1 MEEPI
6 SLFQI
11 PIRLQPEER
20 RTVKATFS
28 SGSCVIQFPRS
39 MLGRKTQLL
48 TTLDHVY
55 WRLLG
60 KLALP
65 DLQRRTAELNN
76 IYFNFDYRG
85 VRYHRQFRRWGS
97 CSDRG
102 NINLSHRLIGGP
114 RDLMDYVILH
124 ELAHLQYLNHGPDF
138 WKLLRSTG
146 EDPQRLQSAMTV
158 YGREWQ
164 YLYENWYHRLY
175 QTMLSTKPKK

>member
-1 MEEPI
+1 MEEQI
-6 SLFQI
+6 RLFWI
-11 PIRLQPEER
+11 PIFLQPEER

-28 SGSCVIQFPRS
+28 SGNCVIQFPRQ

-48 TTLDHVY
+48 TTLDHVH
-55 WRLLG
+55 WRLMG
-60 KLALP
+60 ELALP
-65 DLQRRTAELNN
+65 DLKQRTAELNQA
-76 IYFNFDYRG
+76 FFKFHYRS

-114 RDLMDYVILH
+114 RELVDYVILH

-138 WKLLRSTG
+138 WRLVRSTG
-146 EDPQRLQSAMTV
+146 EEPQQIRKAMTV

-164 YLYENWYHRLY
+164 YHYENWYRRLH
-175 QTMLSTKPKK
+175 QIIQSPKPKK